1 MRGDGQRD
9 DADRFDE
16 APAIQ
21 TVRRAAL
28 ILSAFTV
35 ERPRLTLNEIT
46 ARLGTSKPTAHRYA
60 RALRAANLLRYDPHQ
75 GTYTLG
81 PQVLALEAAA
91 RAGLPIAAAAGPYL
105 ERLVRRTNQTAVLS
119 VWNGESPVVVGCVD
133 NTDSDIRL
141 SVRTGSQL
149 DLLRSAQGRVFC
161 AYLPVGE
168 VPGLARR
175 LRTTPG
181 LRELLEEVRRTGI
194 AVNSPD
200 DYGVRVV
207 AAPVFEGEQIV
218 ATMALVGTVVSLTGG
233 PACEATRILQEVA
246 RRLSGELSGTPA

>member
-1 MRGDGQRD
+1 MVEDGQHD
-9 DADRFDE
+9 DAGRSDE

-46 ARLGTSKPTAHRYA
+46 ARLGTSKPTAHRYT

-75 GTYTLG
+75 AVYTLG

-105 ERLVRRTNQTAVLS
+105 EQLVRRTNQTAVLS

-149 DLLRSAQGRVFC
+149 DLLHSAQGRVFC

-175 LRTTPG
+175 LRTSAE
-181 LRELLEEVRRTGI
+181 LRELLEEIRRTGT
-194 AVNSPD
+194 AMNSPGEH
-200 DYGVRVV
+200 GVRVV
-207 AAPVFEGEQIV
+207 AAPVFEGDQIV
-218 ATMALVGTVVSLTGG
+218 AAMALVGTVVSLTGG
-233 PACEATRILQEVA
+233 PACEATRTLVAVA
-246 RRLSGELSGTPA
+246 RRLSGELSGTP